1 MNPNP
6 PRGTQ
11 AGVGEGHKGG
21 KNFSWRLGGR
31 LGARREL
38 SVLGPAR
45 RCAAAR
51 AHFLA
56 RRAPR
61 PQLCTRRTRRPDT
74 ERRARRERG
83 RERRGC
89 GRRARP
95 VPPSSAS
102 ARAAR
107 VPSAA
112 PGRFAGCRLQR
123 PRWLEGAALAV
134 ARGRL
139 NPLLALSGLRRGE
152 QRWPRAPTDTS
163 GARASRLP
171 GPPLDVARPDP
182 HPQQFTCWSLAS
194 G

>member
-6 PRGTQ
+6 PRGAQ

-38 SVLGPAR
+38 GVLGHAR
-45 RCAAAR
+45 CCAAAR

-56 RRAPR
+56 RHARR
-61 PQLCTRRTRRPDT
+61 SQLCTRRTRRPGT
-74 ERRARRERG
+74 EPRTRRERG

-95 VPPSSAS
+95 VPPGSAS

-123 PRWLEGAALAV
+123 PRRLEGAALAV

-139 NPLLALSGLRRGE
+139 NPLLALPGLGRG
-152 QRWPRAPTDTS
+152 
-163 GARASRLP
+163 
-171 GPPLDVARPDP
+171 
-182 HPQQFTCWSLAS
+182 
-194 G
+194 